1 MVTVVVKDIAVFW
14 REPEKITFHIF
25 DDDGQQQQQQTEQ
38 STIRRGGGEGRIREE
53 LVWNL
58 EREREAHK
66 RQSAAIFYDWHQD
79 TRKRERRTKNKRRAA
94 CTHIYRGRER
104 GGWRAVTLD
113 RKIVGR
119 KFAIETGG
127 GDRRSGRSRK
137 RYGCP
142 PPPCAFSRLG
152 LT

>member
-1 MVTVVVKDIAVFW
+1 MGNNK
-14 REPEKITFHIF
+14 REQSIYLSISKEYGNCCSQGYRGLLKRTGENNISNIS

-104 GGWRAVTLD
+104 GG
-113 RKIVGR
+113 
-119 KFAIETGG
+119 
-127 GDRRSGRSRK
+127 
-137 RYGCP
+137 
-142 PPPCAFSRLG
+142 
-152 LT
+152 